1 MSAVSKQTSG
11 SSNKG
16 GIAQLYYA
24 RQEDVYDT
32 LSLDE
37 SLMTETET
45 LTITQ
50 SFIDSNFFRIQFL
63 QRTANHDEPH
73 GVTGHGDQYSHVI
86 EARFP
91 GDRSTVRNQRT
102 YAKNHQL
109 VMLWKDMNGLWK
121 LTYGLTHNPTH
132 NTGKEPK
139 DTNSHTIQWTS
150 TTPLPAFTV
159 TITT

>member
-1 MSAVSKQTSG
+1 MSAISGQTSG

-24 RQEDVYDT
+24 RQEDVYTT
-32 LSLDE
+32 LGLEDFLMREDE
-37 SLMTETET
+37 D
-45 LTITQ
+45 LTIAQ
-50 SFIDSNFFRIQFL
+50 SVIDSDFFRIKFL

-73 GVTGHGDQYSHVI
+73 GSSGHGDQYSHVI
-86 EARFP
+86 EARFR
-91 GDRSTVRNQRT
+91 GDRPTVRAQRT
-102 YAKNHQL
+102 YAKNHRL
-109 VMLWKDMNGLWK
+109 VMLWKDMNGIWK
-121 LTYGLTHNPTH
+121 LTYGLMHNPTH

-159 TITT
+159 TIT